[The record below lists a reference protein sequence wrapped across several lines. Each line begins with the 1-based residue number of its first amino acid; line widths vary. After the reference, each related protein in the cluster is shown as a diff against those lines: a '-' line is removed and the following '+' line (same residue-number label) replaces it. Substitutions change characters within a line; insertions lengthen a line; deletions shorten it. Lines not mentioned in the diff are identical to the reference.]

1 MLNSFLYSFLN
12 THPLKQKNQLDD
24 VDGNARWAVF
34 CSAITFATTA
44 VVVALHMSP
53 VFSHFI
59 VNTKVEGA
67 LCVILCAFWAT
78 TVSIVS
84 NANTGLAVDND
95 AENNV
100 VNGNLY
106 YFSWA
111 GFVTSVILLVAYL
124 RGVFGVDVAGEI
136 RSRAARLTLWSGL
149 LACSLVVM
157 GSSANIFDKD
167 CSTQVETAAY
177 CARTKYAISLG
188 AISTIFSLGIVGLK
202 MATSMAPFLV
212 EAGFSLLLAIFNGF
226 GVAFITSAAG
236 PGSPIGNLYY
246 FTWLSFLCSLM
257 LCASCYED
265 YNNAGNEATQSS
277 SGDVEAGK
285 ANQDIPVEN
294 LEGDGNF

>member
-1 MLNSFLYSFLN
+1 MLFANL
-12 THPLKQKNQLDD
+12 QKNQLDD

-44 VVVALHMSP
+44 VVVGLHMSP
-53 VFSHFI
+53 VLSHFI
-59 VNTKVEGA
+59 VNTRVEGA
-67 LCVILCAFWAT
+67 ICVILCAFWAT

-111 GFVTSVILLVAYL
+111 GFVTSVVLLVAYL

-167 CSTQVETAAY
+167 CSTQVESATY

-188 AISTIFSLGIVGLK
+188 AISTIFSLAIVGLK
-202 MATSMAPFLV
+202 MATSMAPFLL

-265 YNNAGNEATQSS
+265 YNNAGAEGTGNA
-277 SGDVEAGK
+277 SGDIEAGK
-285 ANQDIPVEN
+285 ANGDIPVEN
-294 LEGDGNF
+294 LEGDDNY